1 MGHSTGGVKRFG
13 RIWLLALDADGR
25 ACEVCGQHMHKHE
38 WADMDP
44 DGFVVA
50 CSEEPGRVLP
60 PMRLDELEE
69 ECRKARGGQA

>member
-1 MGHSTGGVKRFG
+1 MGHSTGGVERFG

-50 CSEEPGRVLP
+50 CSEEPGP
-60 PMRLDELEE
+60 
-69 ECRKARGGQA
+69 